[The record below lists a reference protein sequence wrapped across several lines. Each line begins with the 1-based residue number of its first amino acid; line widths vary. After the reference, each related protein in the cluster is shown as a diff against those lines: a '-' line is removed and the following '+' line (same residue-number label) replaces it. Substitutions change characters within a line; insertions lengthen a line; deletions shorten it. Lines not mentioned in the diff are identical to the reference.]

1 MQLAESLDRLG
12 TETAFEVLARAKAL
26 EASGRRIIHLQIG
39 EPDFTT
45 PRHIIDAGRKAW
57 ADGETHYCPAPG
69 LPVLREACAAHLSRH
84 RGLEIDP
91 GNVVVAPGAKPFLFF
106 GVLATC
112 NPGDEVIYPNPGFP
126 IYESVIRWA
135 GATPVPLP
143 ITEDRDFA
151 FNVDDLA
158 ERLTPK
164 TKLVILNSPANPTGG
179 IVPRELNVQMAR
191 LLADHDCWILSDE
204 VYSEML
210 YEGAH
215 DTIASHEGLLE
226 RTILLDGFSKTFA
239 MTGWRLGYAALP
251 KPLVEPITRL
261 IINSVSCTAPAV
273 QLAGVAALEGPRDE
287 VDAMMAEFTKRRAFV
302 VDGLNK
308 LPGVSCIVPNGAFY
322 AFPNVKGTGLDT
334 RELANRLLE
343 EAGRRAALGHGVR
356 RVRRGLPA
364 RLLRQLAREHRGGAG
379 RRWATCSRSRPAD
392 GGPHRGHGPRARA
405 GARRPARGR
414 RARRAHA
421 GDGALRRASCTPR
434 SRAPTPSS
442 RCCTTAS
449 TRRSWT
455 PPARSCAS
463 SRTSP
468 WATTTSTWRPAR
480 RAACSSRTRP
490 ACSPTPR
497 PTSRWR

>member
-1 MQLAESLDRLG
+1 M
-12 TETAFEVLARAKAL
+12 
-26 EASGRRIIHLQIG
+26 
-39 EPDFTT
+39 
-45 PRHIIDAGRKAW
+45 
-57 ADGETHYCPAPG
+57 
-69 LPVLREACAAHLSRH
+69 
-84 RGLEIDP
+84 
-91 GNVVVAPGAKPFLFF
+91 
-106 GVLATC
+106 LATC

-126 IYESVIRWA
+126 IYESVINWA

-151 FNVDDLA
+151 FSVDDLA

-179 IVPRELNVQMAR
+179 IVPRELNVQMAK

-287 VDAMMAEFTKRRAFV
+287 VNAMMAEFTKRRDVRRRRPQQAA
-302 VDGLNK
+302 G
-308 LPGVSCIVPNGAFY
+308 
-322 AFPNVKGTGLDT
+322 
-334 RELANRLLE
+334 RELHRPERRLLRLPE
-343 EAGRRAALGHGVR
+343 RQGHGPRHARARQPPARRGRRRAALGHGVR

-364 RLLRQLAREHRGGAG
+364 RLVRQLAREHRGSPGE
-379 RRWATCSRSRPAD
+379 D
-392 GGPHRGHGPRARA
+392 G
-405 GARRPARGR
+405 RPARADGR
-414 RARRAHA
+414 LMAGRIVVTGRVPEPALDILREAGELDAHTQETALPVEELHAAIAGADAVVTLLHDRVDEAFLDAAGPQLRVVANVAVGYNNIDVRGLRA
-421 GDGALRRASCTPR
+421 
-434 SRAPTPSS
+434 
-442 RCCTTAS
+442 
-449 TRRSWT
+449 
-455 PPARSCAS
+455 
-463 SRTSP
+463 
-468 WATTTSTWRPAR
+468 